1 MPARSPGIK
10 EKAAE
15 GDHSVQEVRKTMG
28 RTAVTAHVPGSA
40 KGSLA

>member
-1 MPARSPGIK
+1 MLARSPGIK

-15 GDHSVQEVRKTMG
+15 GGHCVQEVRKTM
-28 RTAVTAHVPGSA
+28 RCTAVTAHVQGSA